1 MQTAR
6 VGELTVC
13 QLQIMQG
20 AEKFGLDPDQFFFL
34 NCPWEGHGQK
44 CSSPKTVPEYREST
58 G

>member
-34 NCPWEGHGQK
+34 TVHGRDM
-44 CSSPKTVPEYREST
+44 VRNAFH
-58 G
+58 